1 MALPGPRIELLAA
14 KNAVLYRSRP
24 QFPLARQSR
33 SSLLEHL
40 LDMEVVGGSIPLA
53 TTNSLTD
60 LPAATRDLRRNCA
73 RVRYGHDS
81 SQVYFLVHEIFEGH
95 GTCHRTAR
103 DILRRLAGDPRVGD
117 HR

>member
-1 MALPGPRIELLAA
+1 MGLPGPRIELLAA

-33 SSLLEHL
+33 SSVVEHL

-60 LPAATRDLRRNCA
+60 LTLA
-73 RVRYGHDS
+73 RGESCRMFK
-81 SQVYFLVHEIFEGH
+81 FLGSTIGIIFLIGLVVV
-95 GTCHRTAR
+95 
-103 DILRRLAGDPRVGD
+103 ILLLKAIF
-117 HR
+117 